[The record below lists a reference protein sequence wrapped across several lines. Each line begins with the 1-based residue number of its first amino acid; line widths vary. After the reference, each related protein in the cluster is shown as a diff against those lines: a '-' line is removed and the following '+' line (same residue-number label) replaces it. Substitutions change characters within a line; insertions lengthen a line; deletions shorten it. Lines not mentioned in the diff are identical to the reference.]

1 MGSVDTNLRG
11 TEGGRPNRAQNHFST
26 GQAFGGEPSDMLA
39 LLDIFVDNMVPV
51 LAIAAV
57 GIVLRRRLHVDPA
70 MVSRMM
76 FYVFAPALAF
86 DAVFTSDI
94 SGGDFLRVYL
104 GTLALMAA
112 VGAIAFLVLRGL
124 NSVGATY
131 QVARSAQGK
140 GGRHTMSPLD
150 VAVSTR
156 HQPAAEGA
164 AVPARDTINSREFAT
179 TLVATFVFN
188 GANFGLSIVSFAFG
202 EAALTY
208 AVIIYIAGSTVA
220 WTLGPYV
227 SSSGAASMLKS
238 LESILRTPVVYA
250 LALALA
256 LKAAGIS
263 DLPPALSRTSQL
275 LADASIPLMLVLLGL
290 QMGGFRKPDR
300 WPLLLTG
307 TAIRLLLAPLIAIAG
322 AALLNL
328 DGAARAAFILQAGM
342 PTAVLTLIL
351 AYEFDTDRDL
361 ALNLIMTTT
370 LLSPISLTFLIYML
384 QNGIV

>member
-1 MGSVDTNLRG
+1 
-11 TEGGRPNRAQNHFST
+11 
-26 GQAFGGEPSDMLA
+26 MLE
-39 LLDIFVDNMVPV
+39 LLNIFVDNMIPV

-57 GIVLRRRLHVDPA
+57 GVVMRRRLHVDPA

-76 FYVFAPALAF
+76 FTVFAPALAF
-86 DAVFTSDI
+86 DAVYTSDI
-94 SGGDFLRVYL
+94 SGGDFLRVYF

-112 VGAIAFLVLRGL
+112 VGALAFLVLRWL
-124 NSVGATY
+124 
-131 QVARSAQGK
+131 K
-140 GGRHTMSPLD
+140 L
-150 VAVSTR
+150 AVSMR
-156 HQPAAEGA
+156 P
-164 AVPARDTINSREFAT
+164 TISSGEFAT

-188 GANFGLSIVSFAFG
+188 GANFGISIVSFAFG
-202 EAALTY
+202 DEALPY

-238 LESILRTPVVYA
+238 LQSILRTPVVYA

-263 DLPPALSRTSQL
+263 ELPPALSRTSQL

-290 QMGGFRKPDR
+290 QLGGFRKPDR
-300 WPLLLTG
+300 WQLLLSG
-307 TAIRLLLAPLIAIAG
+307 AAIRLLLAPLVAIVCAS
-322 AALLNL
+322 LLSL
-328 DGAARAAFILQAGM
+328 DGAARSAFILQAGM

-370 LLSPISLTFLIYML
+370 LLSPISLTVLIYLL
-384 QNGIV
+384 QNGFV

>member
-1 MGSVDTNLRG
+1 
-11 TEGGRPNRAQNHFST
+11 
-26 GQAFGGEPSDMLA
+26 MLA
-39 LLDIFVDNMVPV
+39 LLNIFVDNMIPV

-57 GIVLRRRLHVDPA
+57 GVLLRRRLHVDPA

-94 SGGDFLRVYL
+94 SGGDFLRVYF

-112 VGAIAFLVLRGL
+112 VGALAFLVLRWL
-124 NSVGATY
+124 
-131 QVARSAQGK
+131 K
-140 GGRHTMSPLD
+140 L
-150 VAVSTR
+150 AVSTR
-156 HQPAAEGA
+156 RQ
-164 AVPARDTINSREFAT
+164 ISSREFAT

-188 GANFGLSIVSFAFG
+188 GANFGISIVSFAFG
-202 EAALTY
+202 GEALTY

-238 LESILRTPVVYA
+238 LNSILRTPVVYA

-263 DLPPALSRTSQL
+263 ELPPALSRTSQL

-290 QMGGFRKPDR
+290 QLGGFRKPDR
-300 WPLLLTG
+300 WQLLLSG
-307 TAIRLLLAPLIAIAG
+307 AAIRLLLAPLVAIAC
-322 AALLNL
+322 ASLLSL
-328 DGAARAAFILQAGM
+328 DGTARSAFILQAGM

-370 LLSPISLTFLIYML
+370 LLSPISLTVLIYLL

>member
-1 MGSVDTNLRG
+1 
-11 TEGGRPNRAQNHFST
+11 
-26 GQAFGGEPSDMLA
+26 MLA
-39 LLDIFVDNMVPV
+39 LLNIFVDNMIPV

-57 GIVLRRRLHVDPA
+57 GVVLRRRLNVDPA

-86 DAVFTSDI
+86 DAVYTSDI
-94 SGGDFLRVYL
+94 SGGDFLRVYF

-112 VGAIAFLVLRGL
+112 VGALSYLFLFCLKL
-124 NSVGATY
+124 AAS
-131 QVARSAQGK
+131 K
-140 GGRHTMSPLD
+140 
-150 VAVSTR
+150 R
-156 HQPAAEGA
+156 HQISP
-164 AVPARDTINSREFAT
+164 REFAT
-179 TLVATFVFN
+179 TLVAAFVFN

-202 EAALTY
+202 AEALTY

-227 SSSGAASMLKS
+227 SSRGAASMLKS
-238 LESILRTPVVYA
+238 LRSVLRTPVVYA
-250 LALALA
+250 LLLALA
-256 LKAAGIS
+256 LKAAGID

-290 QMGGFRKPDR
+290 QLGGFRKPDR
-300 WPLLLTG
+300 LRLLLLG
-307 TAIRLLLAPLIAIAG
+307 TAIRLLLAPLIAIVCAS
-322 AALLNL
+322 LLSL
-328 DGAARAAFILQAGM
+328 DGAARSAFILQAGM

-370 LLSPISLTFLIYML
+370 LLSPISLTVLIYLL

>member
-1 MGSVDTNLRG
+1 
-11 TEGGRPNRAQNHFST
+11 
-26 GQAFGGEPSDMLA
+26 MLA
-39 LLDIFVDNMVPV
+39 LLNIFVDNMIPV

-57 GIVLRRRLHVDPA
+57 GVLLRRRLHVDPA

-94 SGGDFLRVYL
+94 SGGDFLRVYF

-112 VGAIAFLVLRGL
+112 VGALAFLVLRWL
-124 NSVGATY
+124 
-131 QVARSAQGK
+131 K
-140 GGRHTMSPLD
+140 L
-150 VAVSTR
+150 AVSTR
-156 HQPAAEGA
+156 RQ
-164 AVPARDTINSREFAT
+164 ISSREFAT

-188 GANFGLSIVSFAFG
+188 GANFGISIVSFAFG
-202 EAALTY
+202 GEALTY

-238 LESILRTPVVYA
+238 LNSILRTPVVYA

-263 DLPPALSRTSQL
+263 ELPPALSRTSQL

-290 QMGGFRKPDR
+290 QLGGFRKPDR
-300 WPLLLTG
+300 WQLLLSG
-307 TAIRLLLAPLIAIAG
+307 AAIRLLLAPLVAIAC
-322 AALLNL
+322 ASLLSL
-328 DGAARAAFILQAGM
+328 DGPARSAFILQAGM

-370 LLSPISLTFLIYML
+370 LLSPISLTVLIYLL

>member
-1 MGSVDTNLRG
+1 
-11 TEGGRPNRAQNHFST
+11 
-26 GQAFGGEPSDMLA
+26 MLA
-39 LLDIFVDNMVPV
+39 LLNIFVDNMIPV

-57 GIVLRRRLHVDPA
+57 GVVLRRRLNVDPA

-94 SGGDFLRVYL
+94 SGGDFLRVYF

-112 VGAIAFLVLRGL
+112 VGALAFLVLRCL
-124 NSVGATY
+124 QLA
-131 QVARSAQGK
+131 A
-140 GGRHTMSPLD
+140 
-150 VAVSTR
+150 STR
-156 HQPAAEGA
+156 QL
-164 AVPARDTINSREFAT
+164 ISSREFAT
-179 TLVATFVFN
+179 TLVAAFVFN

-202 EAALTY
+202 GEGRVDADPPALTY

-238 LESILRTPVVYA
+238 LSSILRTPVVYA

-256 LKAAGIS
+256 LKAVGFS
-263 DLPPALSRTSQL
+263 ELPPALSRTSQL

-290 QMGGFRKPDR
+290 QLGRFHKPDR
-300 WPLLLTG
+300 WQLLLTG
-307 TAIRLLLAPLIAIAG
+307 TAIRLLLAPLVAIVFAS
-322 AALLNL
+322 LLSL
-328 DGAARAAFILQAGM
+328 DGAARSAFILQAGM

-370 LLSPISLTFLIYML
+370 LLSPISLTVLIYLL
-384 QNGIV
+384 QNSII

>member
-1 MGSVDTNLRG
+1 MP
-11 TEGGRPNRAQNHFST
+11 E
-26 GQAFGGEPSDMLA
+26 
-39 LLDIFVDNMVPV
+39 LLNIFVDNMIPV

-57 GIVLRRRLHVDPA
+57 GVLLRRRLHVDPA

-94 SGGDFLRVYL
+94 SGGDFLRVYF

-112 VGAIAFLVLRGL
+112 VGALAFLVLRWL
-124 NSVGATY
+124 
-131 QVARSAQGK
+131 K
-140 GGRHTMSPLD
+140 L
-150 VAVSTR
+150 AVSR
-156 HQPAAEGA
+156 RRQ
-164 AVPARDTINSREFAT
+164 ISSREFAT
-179 TLVATFVFN
+179 TLVAAFVFN
-188 GANFGLSIVSFAFG
+188 GANFGISIVSFAFG
-202 EAALTY
+202 GEALTY

-227 SSSGAASMLKS
+227 SSKSGSVYEPHGAASMLKS
-238 LESILRTPVVYA
+238 LNSILRTPVVYA

-263 DLPPALSRTSQL
+263 ELPPALSRTSQL

-290 QMGGFRKPDR
+290 QLGGFRKPDR
-300 WPLLLTG
+300 WRLLLSG
-307 TAIRLLLAPLIAIAG
+307 AAIRLLLAPLVAIVC
-322 AALLNL
+322 AALLSL
-328 DGAARAAFILQAGM
+328 DGAARSAFILQAGM

-370 LLSPISLTFLIYML
+370 LLSPISLTVLIYLL

>member
-1 MGSVDTNLRG
+1 VL
-11 TEGGRPNRAQNHFST
+11 E
-26 GQAFGGEPSDMLA
+26 
-39 LLDIFVDNMVPV
+39 LLTIFIDNMLPV
-51 LAIAAV
+51 LAIAAIGV
-57 GIVLRRRLHVDPA
+57 VLRRRLHVEPA

-94 SGGDFLRVYL
+94 SGADFLRVYI

-112 VGAIAFLVLRGL
+112 VGAIAFLFLRGL
-124 NSVGATY
+124 NASVL
-131 QVARSAQGK
+131 ARH
-140 GGRHTMSPLD
+140 RVNP
-150 VAVSTR
+150 
-156 HQPAAEGA
+156 
-164 AVPARDTINSREFAT
+164 REFAT

-202 EAALTY
+202 EEALTY

-263 DLPPALSRTSQL
+263 ELPPALSRSSQL

-290 QMGGFRKPDR
+290 QLGAFRKPDR
-300 WPLLLTG
+300 WLLLISG
-307 TAIRLLLAPLIAIAG
+307 TAIRLLLAPLIAIAF
-322 AALLNL
+322 ASLLSL
-328 DGAARAAFILQAGM
+328 EGAARAAFILQAGM

-370 LLSPISLTFLIYML
+370 LLSPISLTVLIYLL

>member
-1 MGSVDTNLRG
+1 
-11 TEGGRPNRAQNHFST
+11 
-26 GQAFGGEPSDMLA
+26 MLD
-39 LLDIFVDNMVPV
+39 LLNIFIDNMIPV

-57 GIVLRRRLHVDPA
+57 GVFVRRRLHVDPA

-94 SGGDFLRVYL
+94 SGGDFLRVYF

-112 VGAIAFLVLRGL
+112 VGALAFLVLRWL
-124 NSVGATY
+124 KLA
-131 QVARSAQGK
+131 A
-140 GGRHTMSPLD
+140 
-150 VAVSTR
+150 STR
-156 HQPAAEGA
+156 RRWQCLRA
-164 AVPARDTINSREFAT
+164 TQISSREFAT
-179 TLVATFVFN
+179 TLVAAFVFN
-188 GANFGLSIVSFAFG
+188 GANFGISIVSFAFG
-202 EAALTY
+202 GEALTY

-227 SSSGAASMLKS
+227 SSRSGSVYAPHGAASMLKS
-238 LESILRTPVVYA
+238 LNSILRTPVVYA

-263 DLPPALSRTSQL
+263 ELPPALGRTSQL

-290 QMGGFRKPDR
+290 QLGGFRKPDR
-300 WPLLLTG
+300 WRLLLSG
-307 TAIRLLLAPLIAIAG
+307 AAIRLLLAPLVAIVCAS
-322 AALLNL
+322 LLSL
-328 DGAARAAFILQAGM
+328 DGAARSAFILQAGM

-370 LLSPISLTFLIYML
+370 LLSPISLTVPDISAAERHRLRPAIPARLRFSGLRRRPI
-384 QNGIV
+384 IRADSPRRFT